1 MEGSDLP
8 PVEPDK
14 AREAIVRLLDEH
26 GVPCAHDDLIVKE
39 VISDTGRHFYVGM
52 ARNGCEQ
59 AVAEAIAPL
68 TPRSASPGVF
78 GVWVLRTFDVRPLL
92 EKVGIR

>member
-1 MEGSDLP
+1 MVL
-8 PVEPDK
+8 
-14 AREAIVRLLDEH
+14 
-26 GVPCAHDDLIVKE
+26 
-39 VISDTGRHFYVGM
+39 
-52 ARNGCEQ
+52 NGCEQ